1 MSTSLTQIS
10 NIFNLLCQQDTR
22 IKNYKFGW
30 RHDVNRNK
38 QNNFDPTNSLG
49 TQYPSVMFEPPEG
62 VTDLNEP
69 NYLEREEDVDIT
81 LYFDDLQNY
90 NNDGTANTLNLIEQ
104 WDNLRF
110 IVKDFLANFAVVAGV
125 DKYNIGAI
133 INNPKSVMR
142 SEAHNPKLIIWE
154 VTFTF
159 RHSAPCTDNFNQV
172 VLSALPDDIP
182 ESDIERGESTPV
194 DACDLL
200 LARLTEEQKNECIL
214 PSYDFSDTVVQS
226 NVTVQQQSDLTSWLC
241 SSDFTNEYAM
251 QFSGSNYINGGN
263 YAAIDFAHTD
273 TFTLSCRIIADDW
286 TQTRMIMG
294 KRNASG
300 IGYNLFSQSGKLRIV
315 FRGGPTSNAIVID
328 TVDSL
333 VNGQDYHILV
343 SYTGSTTALGVSVY
357 IDGVAVAKNPIQ
369 SSVSST
375 LSNTSD
381 YQTGASNAAL
391 NMVGIIDCERVW
403 NIALSGADAL
413 DEYNG
418 GTPKAPLYTN
428 NLVLWDKMGDDAT
441 YDGSVWTLPNPGLIG
456 GCKSVGMN
464 LASRIATPFV

>member
-22 IKNYKFGW
+22 INNYKFGW

-69 NYLEREEDVDIT
+69 NYLEREEEIDIT

-90 NNDGTANTLNLIEQ
+90 YNDGSANTLNLIEQ

-110 IVKDFLANFAVVAGV
+110 IVKDFLANFAIVAGV

-133 INNPKSVMR
+133 INNPKSVMH
-142 SEAHNPKLIIWE
+142 SDAHNERLIIWE

-159 RHSAPCTDNFNQV
+159 RHSAPCTESDYQIN
-172 VLSALPDDIP
+172 LTSLPDSIP
-182 ESDIERGESTPV
+182 ESDIENTNTPI
-194 DACDLL
+194 DACTLL
-200 LARLTEEQKNECIL
+200 LGRLTETQRNECIL
-214 PSYDFSDTVVQS
+214 RDYDFSDTVVQS

-241 SSDFTNEYAM
+241 TSDFTNEYAM

-273 TFTLSCRIIADDW
+273 AFTLSCRIIADDW
-286 TQTRMIMG
+286 GQTRMIMG
-294 KRNASG
+294 KRNVLG
-300 IGYNLFSQSGKLRIV
+300 IGYNLFSQAGKLRIV
-315 FRGGPTSNAIVID
+315 FRGGITSNAIIID

-333 VNGQDYHILV
+333 VNGQEYHILV
-343 SYTGSTTALGVSVY
+343 SYTGSTNEAGVTVY
-357 IDGVAVAKNPIQ
+357 IDGLVVAKNPIQ
-369 SSVSST
+369 NNVSST
-375 LSNTSD
+375 LSNTSN
-381 YQTGASNAAL
+381 YQTGASNGLL
-391 NMVGIIDCERVW
+391 NMVGVIDCERVW
-403 NIALSGADAL
+403 NIALSAADAL
-413 DEYNG
+413 SEWNG
-418 GTPKAPLYTN
+418 GIPKAPLYLN
-428 NLVLWDKMGDDAT
+428 NLVLRDKMGDDAT
-441 YDGSVWTLPNPGLIG
+441 FDGSNWTLPNPGLIG
-456 GCKSVGMN
+456 GSKSVNMN
-464 LASRIATPFV
+464 LASRIATPFI